1 MNDNQ
6 VLAVWGS
13 PGSGKSTTA
22 VKIAKELEAM
32 KYSVIL
38 VTCDD
43 ELPMLPILSPQGKQT
58 HSSLGDLLSLPRIA
72 QQEILKHCVPYG
84 NMGNISLLGYRLDDN
99 EKSYPEYSPN
109 MAQNVLIALT
119 RLADKI
125 VVDCSARLMGN
136 IFTTVALQSADAVL
150 RVVNANLRSSVFLR
164 SQQQMLTDAS
174 YHYDSH
180 IIVLNN
186 IKPNQDAAVYSEIL
200 GGASYILPHIPAL
213 EEQYETGKLMD
224 SLFGR
229 EAKQYEP
236 VVKAM
241 IREVFEK

>member
-6 VLAVWGS
+6 VLAIWGS
-13 PGSGKSTTA
+13 PDSGKSTTA

-38 VTCDD
+38 VSCDD
-43 ELPMLPILSPQGKQT
+43 SLPMLPILAPQGKQI
-58 HSSLGDLLSLPRIA
+58 HSSLGEVLSLSRINPV
-72 QQEILKHCVPYG
+72 EILKHCVPYG

-99 EKSYPEYSPN
+99 EKTYPEYSPN
-109 MAQNVLIALT
+109 MAQNILIALT

-125 VVDCSARLMGN
+125 VVDCSSRLMGN

-164 SQQQMLTDAS
+164 SQQLMLTDTN

-186 IKPNQDAAVYSEIL
+186 VKPNQDTAVYSEIM
-200 GGASYILPHIPAL
+200 GGASYVLPYIPAL

-229 EAKQYEP
+229 ESKQYEP
-236 VVKAM
+236 VIKSIV
-241 IREVFEK
+241 REVFGK